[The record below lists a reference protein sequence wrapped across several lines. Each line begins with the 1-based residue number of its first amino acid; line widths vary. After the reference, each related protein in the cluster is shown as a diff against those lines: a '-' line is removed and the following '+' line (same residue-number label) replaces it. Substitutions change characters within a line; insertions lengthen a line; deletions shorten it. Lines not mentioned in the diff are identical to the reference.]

1 MQKFV
6 KAVIR
11 GYNRC
16 EGGGGG
22 EGKKKIS
29 AIFFPLELQL
39 FLEKKKFN
47 VYIVFRNLIRCDMMN
62 FLND

>member
-16 EGGGGG
+16 EGGGEKG
-22 EGKKKIS
+22 EKKIS
-29 AIFFPLELQL
+29 AIFSPLELQL
-39 FLEKKKFN
+39 FRKKKNSAF
-47 VYIVFRNLIRCDMMN
+47 ILFFRNLIRRDMMN

>member
-1 MQKFV
+1 M
-6 KAVIR
+6 AIIAAR
-11 GYNRC
+11 
-16 EGGGGG
+16 EGGGG